1 MIKRVDFTAKY
12 FVFIFVFTGVFAGQ
26 LIGQED
32 TTFFNK
38 YKDPLTLK
46 ISISNKFVSLLYENN
61 NNEITFDPNRPISLG
76 LGVNFKKMGISFCY
90 GLGFLSNDQK
100 GETHSF
106 DIQYHNYGTQ
116 FCFDVIGQVYTGFY
130 DDDYELNGN
139 YQVYKNLKAIKFGF
153 FGQYIFN
160 SFKFSYHAAF
170 SQKGIQKRSA
180 GSFLLGGGI
189 YYSQIQSEIPQF
201 FIDSTQTKINNIQL
215 GTSVGYAYTWVL
227 SGKMTC
233 SLALSVGFN
242 GGVITSTKQFMIY
255 PTAIP
260 RFSIGY
266 NGKRWSCYIH
276 YGNNLIYTYY
286 SPNFKMALSSGEI
299 QLSFVKRFEKIPFWL
314 SR

>member
-1 MIKRVDFTAKY
+1 MIKRIDFTTNY
-12 FVFIFVFTGVFAGQ
+12 FLLLFIFTSILTSNLYA
-26 LIGQED
+26 QED

-38 YKDPLTLK
+38 YNDPLTLK

-61 NNEITFDPNRPISLG
+61 TNEITFDPNRPISLG
-76 LGVNFKKMGISFCY
+76 LGVNFKKMGISFSY
-90 GLGFLSNDQK
+90 GLSFLSNDKK

-130 DDDYELNGN
+130 DDDFELNGN
-139 YQVYKNLKAIKFGF
+139 YQVFQNLKAIKFGF

-160 SFKFSYHAAF
+160 SSKFSYHAAF
-170 SQKGIQKRSA
+170 SQRGIQKRSA
-180 GSFLLGGGI
+180 GSFLIGGGI
-189 YYSQIQSEIPQF
+189 YYSQIRSEIPNF
-201 FIDSTQTKINNIQL
+201 FIDTTQNKLINIQL

-227 SGKMTC
+227 TNKVTC
-233 SLALSVGFN
+233 SIALSVGCN

-286 SPNFKMALSSGEI
+286 SQNYKMALSSGEI
-299 QLSFVKRFEKIPFWL
+299 QLSFIKRFEKIPFIK
-314 SR
+314 